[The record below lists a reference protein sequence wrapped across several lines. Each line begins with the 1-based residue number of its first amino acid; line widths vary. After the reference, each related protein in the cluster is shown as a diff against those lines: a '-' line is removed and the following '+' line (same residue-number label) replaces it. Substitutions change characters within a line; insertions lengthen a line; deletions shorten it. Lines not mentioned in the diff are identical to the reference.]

1 MIRAA
6 LLSLMATQAG
16 AAPLPAM
23 GPEITACLL
32 QHVTVA
38 PYVAALAG
46 EGWSPVRP
54 FDRPAAQ
61 RDLSHALL
69 AALHLDHADHR
80 HGEIAEAPVGR
91 GWEDRWSHRDD
102 VLTWVED
109 ASANRTLYERGD
121 AVLLLMGE
129 QVTNPGVGRIHRT
142 TCLFGAPM
150 LHDVDLLMADV
161 PVIDDLQSLAFLP
174 EDEGALPY
182 TSVTLTRSVL
192 PDGTQEPRHLD
203 AIITTQM
210 FPVNELGVGE

>member
-6 LLSLMATQAG
+6 LLTLMATQAG

-32 QHVTVA
+32 RQVTVA
-38 PYVAALAG
+38 PYVAALAT

-61 RDLSHALL
+61 RNLSHALL
-69 AALHLDHADHR
+69 AALHLDHDDHG
-80 HGEIAEAPVGR
+80 HGEITDAPVGR
-91 GWEDRWSHRDD
+91 GWADRWSHRDD

-129 QVTNPGVGRIHRT
+129 QVSDPTTGRIHRT
-142 TCLFGAPM
+142 TCLFGAPR
-150 LHDVDLLMADV
+150 LDDVDLLLADTPIV
-161 PVIDDLQSLAFLP
+161 DDLQSLAFLP
-174 EDEGALPY
+174 EDEAALPY
-182 TSVTLTRSVL
+182 TSVALTRSVL
-192 PDGTQEPRHLD
+192 PKGAAGPRHLD

-210 FPVNELGVGE
+210 FAVRELEVGE